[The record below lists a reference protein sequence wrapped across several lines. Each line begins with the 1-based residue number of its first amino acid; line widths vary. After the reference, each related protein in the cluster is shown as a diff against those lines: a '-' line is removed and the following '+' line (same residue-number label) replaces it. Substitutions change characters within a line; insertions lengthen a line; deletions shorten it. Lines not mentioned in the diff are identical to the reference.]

1 MATKAKAR
9 PAPKAAPKVAVK
21 PVAAPAKLAVKPVA
35 SAAKLAVKPTA
46 NLIPMNDPWLTP
58 PATMEERLSRI
69 EILGERIEEY
79 IKFMGGVGKLNGT
92 SAELKH
98 RAVAMFYERL
108 FLLEQE
114 LCKIQE
120 NLQLG

>member
-9 PAPKAAPKVAVK
+9 PAPKAVPKLA
-21 PVAAPAKLAVKPVA
+21 VAAP
-35 SAAKLAVKPTA
+35 KLAVKPTVKLTVKPTA
-46 NLIPMNDPWLTP
+46 TLIPLNDPWLTP

-79 IKFMGGVGKLNGT
+79 IKFMSSVAKLNGT
-92 SAELKH
+92 SAESKH

>member
-1 MATKAKAR
+1 
-9 PAPKAAPKVAVK
+9 VA
-21 PVAAPAKLAVKPVA
+21 
-35 SAAKLAVKPTA
+35 
-46 NLIPMNDPWLTP
+46 
-58 PATMEERLSRI
+58 
-69 EILGERIEEY
+69 
-79 IKFMGGVGKLNGT
+79 KLNGT
-92 SAELKH
+92 SAESKH

>member
-1 MATKAKAR
+1 LT
-9 PAPKAAPKVAVK
+9 
-21 PVAAPAKLAVKPVA
+21 
-35 SAAKLAVKPTA
+35 VKPTA
-46 NLIPMNDPWLTP
+46 TLIPLNDPWLTP

-79 IKFMGGVGKLNGT
+79 IKFMSSVAKLNGT
-92 SAELKH
+92 SAESKH

-108 FLLEQE
+108 FVLEQE